1 MTEDEGKKK
10 GMKLLLVD
18 FPWLINQEKRY
29 HLYQLFYKLSEE
41 FDEIACF
48 AQIPKYKRPED
59 EINIWGAIRI
69 AAACGAFPTLYP
81 SDVDPFLVTSMYR
94 SHARKEVTLIGILS
108 GDQGYYEAIKDLK
121 RSGKKIKLIVNDA
134 CNYYLLRSLADEVST
149 LDEYA
154 EVINNAIQ
162 PEIKIINQK
171 NDIHSNQCSNTQEIF
186 KTM

>member
-1 MTEDEGKKK
+1 MTEDEEKKK

-48 AQIPKYKRPED
+48 AQMPKYKRPED
-59 EINIWGAIRI
+59 EINIWGAVRI
-69 AAACGAFPTLYP
+69 ASSCGAFPTLYP
-81 SDVDPFLVTSMYR
+81 SDVDPFLVTAMYR
-94 SHARKEVTLIGILS
+94 THARKEVTLIGILS

-121 RSGKKIKLIVNDA
+121 RSGKKIKLILNDTS
-134 CNYYLLRSLADEVST
+134 NYYLLRSLADEVST

-154 EVINNAIQ
+154 EVINYGVQ
-162 PEIKIINQK
+162 QEIKIINQK
-171 NDIHSNQCSNTQEIF
+171 TDIQTNQVPIKQENSQ
-186 KTM
+186 TT